1 MKVAIAPAASSA
13 TARTAASSESGV
25 VREQEVTAGDR
36 RDQRDL
42 VAVGEARVGSG
53 IALVERIEQTRRLG
67 SEVERRPDVRD
78 RRAVGELEG
87 ATTGARALAKPRK
100 ETNRDLHRRSVP
112 RLP

>member
-1 MKVAIAPAASSA
+1 MKVAIAPAASSGDRA
-13 TARTAASSESGV
+13 HRGV
-25 VREQEVTAGDR
+25 ERERLVREQEVTTGDG